1 MKIRISALLL
11 ALLMVVSL
19 FAGCSVGGNSSE
31 VIIEEFEEGD
41 STVQTDANSSGNNS
55 SSSKGNNNN
64 STTQKPIAS
73 KPATS
78 TNQATGTD
86 GKTITLVN
94 PVSIATGTTPMEK
107 GLDFGGKTFTMA
119 ITEEPVFTAASFKR
133 LVAAFEK
140 EYNCKITLKTL
151 NFDAYVQ
158 QATQQM
164 STGKSYD
171 VLFMHGSKF
180 PTMPISG
187 LVEDLSGYMTTADYD
202 TGKGGIDIS
211 QSSHFVYN
219 NNLTAVCG
227 GENAVYPVVIFYNK
241 ALFKENDLDDPY
253 TLYKQGKWTWTKFR
267 EMGKKVTNSSKGV
280 YFGGYNYRSKNTVL
294 SMGQSLWDWVNN
306 EPKMY
311 WLTDSNIFKG
321 MQLTQRFFTTDKIL
335 IPQSEASGS
344 TDYNLLTSGKIFTTI
359 EESQKYEE
367 IGALAAES
375 AVFNRDYKNLG
386 IVPVPQDSAAAKRG
400 YPTGW
405 LTGISAGTGSD
416 PRVAVAFA
424 KFWSTYED
432 PVADKYAM
440 TDEEAALCDKLISG
454 NLSLIHGQYSNATTD
469 TGEVFDWSVM
479 MHVVG
484 GEDIASRISSQKSV
498 VEDCIKQT
506 LKK

>member
-11 ALLMVVSL
+11 ALLMVVTL
-19 FAGCSVGGNSSE
+19 FAGCSIGGNSSE
-31 VIIEEFEEGD
+31 EVIIIEEGEEGSTNDSNGD
-41 STVQTDANSSGNNS
+41 STSGGEDS
-55 SSSKGNNNN
+55 GSA
-64 STTQKPIAS
+64 QKPIAS
-73 KPATS
+73 KPSTS
-78 TNQATGTD
+78 TTTAVGTD
-86 GKTITLVN
+86 GKTIKLVN
-94 PVSIATGTTPMEK
+94 PVSIAKGTSPMEK
-107 GLDFGGKTFTMA
+107 GLNFGGKTQTMA

-140 EYNCKITLKTL
+140 EYNCKISMKTLK
-151 NFDAYVQ
+151 FDNYVQ

-164 STGKSYD
+164 STGKSFD
-171 VLFMHGSKF
+171 IMFMHGSKF

-187 LVEDLSGYMTTADYD
+187 LTADLSAYMTTADYD

-211 QSSHFVYN
+211 KSSHFVYGKD
-219 NNLTAVCG
+219 LTAVCG

-267 EMGKKVTNSSKGV
+267 EMGKKVTNESKKV
-280 YFGGYNYRSKNTVL
+280 WFGGYNYRTKNTVL

-321 MQLTQRFFTTDKIL
+321 MQMTQRFFQTDKIL
-335 IPQSEASGS
+335 IPQKEATGGE
-344 TDYNLLTSGKIFTTI
+344 YNLLTSGKIFTTT

-367 IGALAAES
+367 IAALAANS
-375 AVFNRDYKNLG
+375 AVFNRNYKNLG
-386 IVPVPQDSAAAKRG
+386 IVPMPQDSAAAKRG

-405 LTGISAGTGSD
+405 LTGISAGKGSD
-416 PRVAVAFA
+416 ARVAVAFT
-424 KFWSTYED
+424 KFWSTYKD
-432 PVADKYAM
+432 PVANKYAM
-440 TDEEAALCDKLISG
+440 TAEEQALCDKLIAG
-454 NLSLIHGQYSNATTD
+454 NLALIHGQYSNATTD